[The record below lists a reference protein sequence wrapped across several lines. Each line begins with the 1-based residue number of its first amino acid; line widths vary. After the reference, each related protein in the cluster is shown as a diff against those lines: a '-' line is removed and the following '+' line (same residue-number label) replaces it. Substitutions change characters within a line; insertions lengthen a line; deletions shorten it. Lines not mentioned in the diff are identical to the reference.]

1 MSVVFSVVFMLLS
14 WAVSAIAKGKTTY
27 QQMLSV
33 AAVRSTYLMPVA
45 VISIILFFINAGY
58 GIGFFFIAG
67 AFMSCA
73 AIIESTRVVPGIN
86 ENLKTYLVVVAM
98 VIFSLVVIYFTFKM
112 SPNVMSSYLKDEIG
126 ELGKFDF
133 EDILDTIEDIAD
145 YMY

>member
-1 MSVVFSVVFMLLS
+1 
-14 WAVSAIAKGKTTY
+14 
-27 QQMLSV
+27 
-33 AAVRSTYLMPVA
+33 
-45 VISIILFFINAGY
+45 
-58 GIGFFFIAG
+58 
-67 AFMSCA
+67 MSCA